1 MNEGTVKKIVAL
13 GAVTGLRS
21 TGGLATLAAG
31 HGGLAR
37 PLMAAAA
44 VGEMIADK
52 TTFVGNR
59 IDPLPLAGR
68 AIMGGA
74 VGALI
79 AHERE
84 EDALFGGLLGA
95 ATAVVAAYVAYHA
108 RTRLPLSTVAS
119 GLLEDG
125 LLIALA
131 SRYA

>member
-1 MNEGTVKKIVAL
+1 MTDGTLRKIVAL

-21 TGGLATLAAG
+21 TGGLATLAAA
-31 HGGLAR
+31 HGGVAG

-52 TTFVGNR
+52 TSFVGNR
-59 IDPLPLAGR
+59 TDALPLAGR
-68 AIMGGA
+68 ALMGGA

-79 AHERE
+79 ARERE

-95 ATAVVAAYVAYHA
+95 AMAVAAAHLAYYA
-108 RTRLPLSTVAS
+108 RTRLPLSTVPG
-119 GLLEDG
+119 GLLEDA
-125 LLIALA
+125 LLIAIA